1 MSFNSEHLIDEK
13 IGKGRKQLLI
23 AIGAMH
29 GNERAGIEA
38 IERVFK
44 VLNHTQKGFN
54 GAFVGLKG
62 NLFALRHEKRFIKN
76 DLNRIWTESDFEI
89 AEKCTNAIEF
99 PDHYQ
104 LKTLKKAI
112 EHYLK
117 MGYEDIVIIDLH
129 TTSATGGVFIAC
141 PNDETHTKMIKRL
154 HVPVIPNLVDDLKG
168 TAMQHFWDNNIVS
181 FAFEG
186 GNHYN
191 PDSAN
196 KMESALWLCLEYLG
210 HVDRHEFDNVEYHDL
225 RLIHATE
232 GLPHFCNIIQHHSID
247 PGDNFK
253 MEPGFTNFQ
262 PISKGTLL
270 ASDKNGP
277 IYCPEDCFMLM
288 PLYQEQGTDGFFL
301 VKQAK

>member
-1 MSFNSEHLIDEK
+1 MSLNSEHLIAEK
-13 IGKGRKQLLI
+13 FGEGKKQLLI

-44 VLNHTQKGFN
+44 VLNHTTKKFN
-54 GAFVGLKG
+54 GGFIGIKG
-62 NLFALRHEKRFIKN
+62 NLLALRHEKRYIKN
-76 DLNRIWTESDFEI
+76 DLNRIWTNSDFEI
-89 AEKCTNAIEF
+89 ARKCNSAVDC

-104 LKTLKKAI
+104 LKTLKSAI
-112 EHYLK
+112 DYYTGL
-117 MGYEDIVIIDLH
+117 GYEEIVIIDLH

-141 PNDETHTKMIKRL
+141 PEDETHVKMIKRL
-154 HVPVIPNLVDDLKG
+154 HVPVILNLADDLNG
-168 TAMQHFWDNNIVS
+168 TAMQHFWDNDIVS

-210 HVDRHEFDNVEYHDL
+210 HVDRNEYDNVEYHDL

-232 GLPHFCNIIQHHSID
+232 GLPHFCKIILHHKINK
-247 PGDNFK
+247 GDNFR

-262 PISKGTLL
+262 PVSKGTLL
-270 ASDKNGP
+270 AQDINGD
-277 IYCPEDCFMLM
+277 IFCPEDCFMLM
-288 PLYQEQGTDGFFL
+288 PLYQEQGSDGFFL
-301 VKQAK
+301 VKQL